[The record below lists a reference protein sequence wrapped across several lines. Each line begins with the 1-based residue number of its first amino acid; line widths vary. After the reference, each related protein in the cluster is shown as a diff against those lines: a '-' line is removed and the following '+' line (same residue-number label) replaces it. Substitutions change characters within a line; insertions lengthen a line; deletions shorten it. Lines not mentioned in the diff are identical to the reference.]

1 MGLFPFGGTPGF
13 QRQAATP
20 VAGFA
25 LQVGATPTILSWTAP
40 SDGLNHRFQI
50 FATGFVTVI
59 EAAGGQ
65 VNVNYALPNGNTSP
79 FPLLLQGAQG
89 VGYVTAAYVAAII
102 GPGAIVSIQQSSALT
117 TGAATVW
124 AEIWGS

>member
-1 MGLFPFGGTPGF
+1 MGLFPFGATPGF

-20 VAGFA
+20 VAGFS
-25 LQVGATPTILSWTAP
+25 LQNATPTLLSWTAP
-40 SDGLNHRFQI
+40 SDGLNHRFEI
-50 FATGFVTVI
+50 FATGFATVL
-59 EAAGGQ
+59 EVGGQ

-79 FPLLLQGAQG
+79 FPLLLQGTQA
-89 VGYVTAAYVAAII
+89 VGYITAAYVAAII

-117 TGAATVW
+117 SGAATVW